1 MAPNFLQQQLVQS
14 GQFSC
19 ADLKE
24 IASYRG
30 QHSRLGFAYQLIHVR
45 LLNYFPKQNPFEVIE
60 EILLFAGLQLD
71 IEPHRIDEYKKYR
84 QHIARHQEYIRDYLR
99 LAAFTED
106 ASMQLC
112 EFLFEEAQRLE
123 HTSLL
128 LLEAKQFLRIRL
140 ILQPGE
146 DALMR
151 LVGAQR
157 ERARQYIFSRLTS
170 LLSKQIIIKLDDLLI
185 VKEGR
190 PSTLQQLKYPPAAPS
205 ADALLNLINK
215 LELIGNTKILKIDMS
230 WLNNN
235 YQRSQA
241 KYVQRCSV
249 DRLRDLRPEHRY
261 TALACFLHQLR
272 DETVDHM
279 LDMYFKL
286 ITKIY
291 RVCQGKIDSEM
302 LRKRKDIKITLR
314 MFTEISHILLDEA
327 IPELGI
333 RTVIFDK
340 VNKEEMQLQVSESE
354 PLLKGKWSHVFKL
367 VVARFPYLRR
377 FAPKLLEYVDF
388 ESAPKNKQGARILK
402 AVRVL
407 REMNLEKNFSALPK
421 DVPLDFIPTKQQ
433 ILVAP
438 DGVVDRAS
446 WECALLTAVRDDTK
460 AGNLSVKNSKRHGR
474 ISDFYM
480 PKAEWEKY
488 RSYFFKRANLPENK
502 KEVPAYLTAR
512 LNDAYDQFLAREED
526 NLYAQIKDGKWV
538 FSVDQAE
545 TFSPEETAA
554 LQRLRSF
561 FASHMRSIK
570 LPELLIEVDNDLH
583 FTKSFLP
590 SAKQEKREAEDIF
603 GVLVAIMAQGCFM
616 GAYTMSRLTQGIS
629 YEQIRRIIDWQ
640 LTEDAQRS
648 ALATIVNAMSRIEI
662 TKQWGEGKTS
672 SSDGQRFEYRR
683 KSLHKTYSVKFSDF
697 ALEFYTFVADNFA
710 PYFSTP
716 KEATD
721 RDAPFVLDGI
731 LYNESDLNIEEHYTD
746 THGYT
751 EINFAA
757 FAMLGKKFSPRI
769 RGVQRQRIYRID
781 KNKDYGSLLPLVSSS
796 DRLIHMDW
804 IVEKWDEM
812 AHFYA
817 SLEKG
822 HATASVALKR
832 IAGLSEKNAFYRA
845 NREFG
850 RILKTEDILLGMSDP
865 LIRKNR
871 RRGLLKGEQIHQLGR
886 DVAYAKRG
894 KVPARDLQEQQ
905 NTCSCLTLI
914 IAAIVYWQTKEMKR
928 AIDEHGQHLDELAL
942 SMLAHVS
949 PVSWDNVL
957 LYGEYVVDKSL
968 IR

>member
-1 MAPNFLQQQLVQS
+1 MAQNYLPQQLVQS
-14 GQFSC
+14 GQFSSD
-19 ADLKE
+19 DLEE
-24 IASYRG
+24 IAYCRG
-30 QHSRLGFAYQLIHVR
+30 QHNKLGFAYQLIHAR
-45 LLNYFPKQNPFEVIE
+45 LLNYFPKQSPFEIIE
-60 EILLFAGLQLD
+60 EILLFVSMQLD
-71 IEPHRIDEYKKYR
+71 IETNRIEEYKKYQ
-84 QHIARHQEYIRDYLR
+84 QHIARHREYIRKYLR
-99 LAAFTED
+99 LTAFTED
-106 ASMQLC
+106 ASAQLC

-128 LLEAKQFLRIRL
+128 LLEAKQFLRTRL

-146 DALMR
+146 DALLR

-157 ERARQYIFSRLTS
+157 ERARQYIFSRLTAS
-170 LLSKQIIIKLDDLLI
+170 LSKPIITKLDELLI

-190 PSTLQQLKYPPAAPS
+190 PSTLQQLKYPPATPS

-215 LELIGNTKILKIDMS
+215 LELIGNTKIPKIDMS

-249 DRLRDLRPEHRY
+249 DRLRELRPEHRY
-261 TALACFLHQLR
+261 TVLACFLHQLR

-377 FAPKLLEYVDF
+377 FAPRLLEYVDF
-388 ESAPKNKQGARILK
+388 ESAPKNKQGARIIK

-407 REMNLEKNFSALPK
+407 REMNLENTSTLPK
-421 DVPLDFIPTKQQ
+421 DVPLDFIPTKQK

-438 DGVVDRAS
+438 DGIVDRAS

-480 PKAEWEKY
+480 PKTEWEKY

-512 LNDAYDQFLAREED
+512 LNDAYDRFLAKEED

-583 FTKSFLP
+583 FTKSFIP
-590 SAKQEKREAEDIF
+590 TAKQEKREAEDIF

-629 YEQIRRIIDWQ
+629 
-640 LTEDAQRS
+640 
-648 ALATIVNAMSRIEI
+648 
-662 TKQWGEGKTS
+662 
-672 SSDGQRFEYRR
+672 
-683 KSLHKTYSVKFSDF
+683 
-697 ALEFYTFVADNFA
+697 
-710 PYFSTP
+710 
-716 KEATD
+716 
-721 RDAPFVLDGI
+721 
-731 LYNESDLNIEEHYTD
+731 
-746 THGYT
+746 
-751 EINFAA
+751 
-757 FAMLGKKFSPRI
+757 
-769 RGVQRQRIYRID
+769 
-781 KNKDYGSLLPLVSSS
+781 
-796 DRLIHMDW
+796 
-804 IVEKWDEM
+804 
-812 AHFYA
+812 
-817 SLEKG
+817 
-822 HATASVALKR
+822 
-832 IAGLSEKNAFYRA
+832 
-845 NREFG
+845 
-850 RILKTEDILLGMSDP
+850 
-865 LIRKNR
+865 
-871 RRGLLKGEQIHQLGR
+871 
-886 DVAYAKRG
+886 
-894 KVPARDLQEQQ
+894 
-905 NTCSCLTLI
+905 
-914 IAAIVYWQTKEMKR
+914 
-928 AIDEHGQHLDELAL
+928 
-942 SMLAHVS
+942 
-949 PVSWDNVL
+949 
-957 LYGEYVVDKSL
+957 
-968 IR
+968 